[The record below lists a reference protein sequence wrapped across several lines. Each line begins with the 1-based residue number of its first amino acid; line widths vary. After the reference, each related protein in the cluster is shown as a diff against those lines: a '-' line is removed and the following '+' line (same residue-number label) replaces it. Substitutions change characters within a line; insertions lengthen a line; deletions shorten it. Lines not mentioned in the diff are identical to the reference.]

1 MQNVCYFRYLF
12 KDTNSNNIMPV
23 NKAARYRFEVLD
35 ECLRN
40 DKKKWTKAE
49 LLRHVNRRLE
59 MHYGV
64 DTAISASQLRYDLEA
79 METEFGAPIE
89 MYRDGKAY
97 LYRYEDNSFSL
108 RNIPIDEEDLQKL
121 GNAVELLRQVQG
133 FTIAD
138 EMEEVVSRL
147 ESRYKFS
154 GSGKPVI
161 AFEDSPAMHGIENL
175 EDIYHAILHHT
186 PLKITYQTFREECP
200 RTFHM
205 HPYLL
210 KAYAHRWYLLGYCE
224 EKAKIINF
232 ALDRM
237 HEIKV
242 ARMPYVPNTFIDGN
256 NYFRDMIGVTLYPD
270 QIVEP
275 VELIFNSDLAPYVQ
289 TKPLHRSQE
298 ILQQYEDGSLR
309 IQLHVYINYELT
321 MLLLGHGRNVK
332 VLAPARLAER
342 IAEISRNVY
351 EQYQT

>member
-1 MQNVCYFRYLF
+1 
-12 KDTNSNNIMPV
+12 MPV
-23 NKAARYRFEVLD
+23 NKAARFRFEVLD

-59 MHYGV
+59 LHYGS
-64 DTAISASQLRYDLEA
+64 DASISASQLRYDLEA
-79 METEFGAPIE
+79 MQAEFGAPIE
-89 MYRDGKAY
+89 MYREGKAY

-108 RNIPIDEEDLQKL
+108 KNIPIEEEDLQKL
-121 GNAVELLRQVQG
+121 GHAVELLRQIQG

-138 EMEEVVSRL
+138 EMEEVVNRL

-161 AFEDSPAMHGIENL
+161 AFEDSPPMRGIENL

-186 PLKITYQTFREECP
+186 PLKITYQTFREERP
-200 RTFHM
+200 RIFHM

-224 EKAKIINF
+224 EKEKIINF
-232 ALDRM
+232 SLDRM
-237 HEIKV
+237 HEIRV
-242 ARMPYVPNTFIDGN
+242 ARVPYIPNTFIDGN

-270 QIVEP
+270 QEIERI
-275 VELIFNSDLAPYVQ
+275 ELLFNSDLAPYVQ
-289 TKPLHRSQE
+289 TKPLHHSQE

-309 IQLHVYINYELT
+309 IQLQVYINYELI
-321 MLLLGHGRNVK
+321 MLLLGYGCNVK
-332 VLAPARLAER
+332 VLTPTHLARQ
-342 IAEISRNVY
+342 IAGTAHSVFV
-351 EQYQT
+351 QYQNE